1 MTFHPDHIAVHHWVT
16 GAWVQRDRPA
26 RLLYAT
32 TTVELLARHREQ
44 FEEWNMYMTDE
55 RPTGVPADQLG
66 VHMRLAGLQL
76 DRKIAALR
84 AMATQTS
91 GLIAMLGADAYAA
104 QVCEEW
110 FVDAPEPPR
119 HGS

>member
-1 MTFHPDHIAVHHWVT
+1 MAV
-16 GAWVQRDRPA
+16 
-26 RLLYAT
+26 
-32 TTVELLARHREQ
+32 
-44 FEEWNMYMTDE
+44 
-55 RPTGVPADQLG
+55 LG
-66 VHMRLAGLQL
+66 VGEHHVLGFP
-76 DRKIAALR
+76 DALR